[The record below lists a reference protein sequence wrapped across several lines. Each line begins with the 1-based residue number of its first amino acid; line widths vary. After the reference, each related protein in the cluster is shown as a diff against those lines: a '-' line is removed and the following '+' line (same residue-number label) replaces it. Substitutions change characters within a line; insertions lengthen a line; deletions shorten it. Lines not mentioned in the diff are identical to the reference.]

1 MNPTAISIATLLLSA
16 ASASAGVWSFSDDQF
31 DSNDWINTA
40 HVVAGDATSIVL
52 HQPNG
57 DPEGNGYLGMEYT
70 GEDESIALAFSLSE
84 HARYDP
90 SVSGA
95 ISRIDYGYLARS
107 AGQLHVPTHLV
118 FMQDGVLYNHSIT
131 AFVDEPGDWAAI
143 SGTGID
149 ANDFYSRDPL
159 TNETSY
165 DTPPDFSSS
174 GSEIQF
180 GLLYAFYNHSEQAL
194 EFVRDYDELDI
205 RVTSVP
211 APSAAALFGLAGLTA
226 ARRRR

>member
-1 MNPTAISIATLLLSA
+1 MSPTVTSITALLLA
-16 ASASAGVWSFSDDQF
+16 ASSASAGVWSFSDDQF
-31 DSNDWINTA
+31 DSDDWTNTA

-57 DPEGNGYLGMEYT
+57 DPEGNGYLSMEYT
-70 GEDESIALAFSLSE
+70 GEDESIALGYSLSE

-95 ISRIDYGYLARS
+95 ISHIDYGYLARS
-107 AGQLHVPTHLV
+107 AGQSFVPTHLAL
-118 FMQDGVLYNHSIT
+118 MQDGVLYNHSIT
-131 AFVDEPGDWAAI
+131 GFVDDAGDWAAI
-143 SGTGID
+143 SGTEIG
-149 ANDFYSRDPL
+149 AGDFFSRDPL

-165 DTPPDFSSS
+165 GMQPDFSSS

-180 GLLYAFYNHSEQAL
+180 GLLYAFYNSFGETHEY
-194 EFVRDYDELDI
+194 VRDYDELDI
-205 RVTSVP
+205 RIVSVP
-211 APSAAALFGLAGLTA
+211 APGAAAVFGLAGLTA